1 MSHYCGI
8 EYTKK
13 GAQCNV
19 NYRQGE
25 RHVLL
30 WGCISEKGKA
40 ARCKVDA
47 GRAKPRVSQK
57 TAGLPET
64 TTRT

>member
-1 MSHYCGI
+1 VSNYWGI
-8 EYTKK
+8 EYTKR

-25 RHVLL
+25 RHVLVL
-30 WGCISEKGKA
+30 GCTSEKGKA
-40 ARCKVDA
+40 ARSMVDV

-57 TAGLPET
+57 TAGLPEKT
-64 TTRT
+64 